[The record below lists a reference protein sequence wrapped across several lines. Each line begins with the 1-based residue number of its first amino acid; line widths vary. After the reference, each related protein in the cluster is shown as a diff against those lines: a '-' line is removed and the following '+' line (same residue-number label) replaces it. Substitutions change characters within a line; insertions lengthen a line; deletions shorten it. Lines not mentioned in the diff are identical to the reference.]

1 MWHHESVFEER
12 SATAEQHLQS
22 SDRWRS
28 IAEQAL
34 ESGDQALAS
43 EALWGA
49 TSQIVQAVAKRQGQP
64 HENHTDFRK
73 TASWLSTETANPNLT
88 SWYSQSFA
96 LHRNFYRIVLSHDE
110 VRDRSTDA
118 IAFLN
123 AARPFAHA
131 P

>member
-1 MWHHESVFEER
+1 MFQER

-22 SDRWRS
+22 SDRWRA
-28 IAEQAL
+28 IAQKAL
-34 ESGDQALAS
+34 DSGDTALAS

-49 TSQIVQAVAKRQGQP
+49 TSQLVQAIAKHQGQP

-73 TASWLSTETANPNLT
+73 TASWLSNETANPDIPI
-88 SWYSQSFA
+88 WYSRTFA

-110 VRDRSTDA
+110 VRYRSTFA
-118 IAFLN
+118 IAFLD
-123 AARPFAHA
+123 AARPYAQS